1 MDLNTIE
8 DSDLVKEELI
18 DSRSKEITHK
28 DVQTQFNPISVYID
42 NGSLSANCTQGNII
56 LDSIPHYT

>member
-8 DSDLVKEELI
+8 DSDLVKEEFIYLK
-18 DSRSKEITHK
+18 SKEITHE

-42 NGSLSANCTQGNII
+42 KGSLSCTQA
-56 LDSIPHYT
+56 LTF

>member
-8 DSDLVKEELI
+8 DSDLVKEEFIYLK
-18 DSRSKEITHK
+18 SKEITHE

-42 NGSLSANCTQGNII
+42 KGSLSCTQGINI
-56 LDSIPHYT
+56 LDSILHYI